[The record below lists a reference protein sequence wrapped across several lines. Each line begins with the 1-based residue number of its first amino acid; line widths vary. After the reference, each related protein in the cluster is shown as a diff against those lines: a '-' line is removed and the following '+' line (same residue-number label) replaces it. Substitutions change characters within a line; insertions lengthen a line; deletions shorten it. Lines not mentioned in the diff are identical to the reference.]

1 MYVCSVSNLPYDC
14 ARLCVVPHSPS
25 VHVSVF
31 WPQLL
36 SFVVTSFSCGKVFG
50 CILQKF
56 FLFRCKRD
64 LVLQNQEKW
73 QIADPI
79 CTLTFATIVFC
90 TTIRMVRDIAD
101 IVMER
106 VPRDYS
112 IAKTA
117 HDLAMVCASLTKLEM
132 RVQHRLLLSIYVKR
146 LSLAACRR

>member
-1 MYVCSVSNLPYDC
+1 
-14 ARLCVVPHSPS
+14 VVPHTPS

-36 SFVVTSFSCGKVFG
+36 SFVVTSFHAARYLGA
-50 CILQKF
+50 
-56 FLFRCKRD
+56 LFRCKHE

-79 CTLTFATIVFC
+79 CTLTFAVIVFC

-106 VPRDYS
+106 VPRGYS
-112 IAKTA
+112 IVKTA
-117 HDLAMVCASLTKLEM
+117 HDLGMVCASLTKLEM
-132 RVQHRLLLSIYVKR
+132 RVQRRLLLSIYAKR